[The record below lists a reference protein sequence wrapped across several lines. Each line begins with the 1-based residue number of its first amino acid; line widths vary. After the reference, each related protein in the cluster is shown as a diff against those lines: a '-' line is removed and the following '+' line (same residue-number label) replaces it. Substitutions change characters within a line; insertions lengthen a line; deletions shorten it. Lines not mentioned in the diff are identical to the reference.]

1 MLTKIAV
8 QGLFNEIDYEIP
20 LMDGHL
26 TFIHAQN
33 GFGKSTLMRLV
44 YNILQGNLEDVRVV
58 PFERLDLVFD
68 DGSNLIVENRNQELT
83 VQMSKNRL
91 EEPVDADDLPSL
103 LGSLY
108 IGPERLYLSDGMGNL
123 KPSIDIYMQEL
134 SDSIRR
140 AIADSEIVPKSEDSK
155 KYTDADLDTIFK
167 NAEAKINFIRQAGFQ
182 PVIPS
187 GYRFPPSRFEI
198 GDNPEKYKALAL
210 TLKAYTD
217 TYYQRAHLYR
227 KIHMYDEAMVDY
239 GYLVQLDPKEVE
251 GYLGIG
257 AIASAQNKRDD
268 AIKAFSM
275 AIKLHPE
282 DADNYAYRATE
293 YFNAYDYENS
303 TKDVVSAL
311 EIDRSNKRA
320 LWVLNYLKEY
330 ALDDVQK
337 IFKKKAKKTKDN
349 YWLDIL
355 NNNDD

>member
-1 MLTKIAV
+1 MVLPSFALSVRKKSIKRLGDGTQTTAV
-8 QGLFNEIDYEIP
+8 AGNAFKQIIDAYDAEDLGTANQIVKNYLKKNP
-20 LMDGHL
+20 NDAVGWAYQAIIQSEM
-26 TFIHAQN
+26 
-33 GFGKSTLMRLV
+33 GKSSEALRSMNKAKDLGIVDRDGNWFYYTRAD
-44 YNILQGNLEDVRVV
+44 INLEVGDT
-58 PFERLDLVFD
+58 LAAIDDLTMALKFD
-68 DGSNLIVENRNQELT
+68 D
-83 VQMSKNRL
+83 K
-91 EEPVDADDLPSL
+91 D
-103 LGSLY
+103 
-108 IGPERLYLSDGMGNL
+108 
-123 KPSIDIYMQEL
+123 
-134 SDSIRR
+134 
-140 AIADSEIVPKSEDSK
+140 
-155 KYTDADLDTIFK
+155 
-167 NAEAKINFIRQAGFQ
+167 
-182 PVIPS
+182 
-187 GYRFPPSRFEI
+187 
-198 GDNPEKYKALAL
+198 
-210 TLKAYTD
+210 TD

>member
-167 NAEAKINFIRQAGFQ
+167 NVEAKINFIRQAGFQ

-187 GYRFPPSRFEI
+187 GSRPTPTPTI
-198 GDNPEKYKALAL
+198 SSP
-210 TLKAYTD
+210 
-217 TYYQRAHLYR
+217 RASLC
-227 KIHMYDEAMVDY
+227 
-239 GYLVQLDPKEVE
+239 
-251 GYLGIG
+251 
-257 AIASAQNKRDD
+257 S
-268 AIKAFSM
+268 
-275 AIKLHPE
+275 
-282 DADNYAYRATE
+282 
-293 YFNAYDYENS
+293 S
-303 TKDVVSAL
+303 TS
-311 EIDRSNKRA
+311 
-320 LWVLNYLKEY
+320 
-330 ALDDVQK
+330 
-337 IFKKKAKKTKDN
+337 
-349 YWLDIL
+349 
-355 NNNDD
+355 

>member
-167 NAEAKINFIRQAGFQ
+167 NVEAKINFIRQAGFQ

-217 TYYQRAHLYR
+217 TYYQFAES
-227 KIHMYDEAMVDY
+227 IV
-239 GYLVQLDPKEVE
+239 VFLDIVNTLFVNKTVE
-251 GYLGIG
+251 INDKGFPQ
-257 AIASAQNKRDD
+257 AR
-268 AIKAFSM
+268 M
-275 AIKLHPE
+275 
-282 DADNYAYRATE
+282 
-293 YFNAYDYENS
+293 
-303 TKDVVSAL
+303 
-311 EIDRSNKRA
+311 DRSGTIIPISKFSSGERQI
-320 LWVLNYLKEY
+320 LIMFYLLLFKAGTDSLVIMDEPEVSLHVSWQQQIGKFVGDV
-330 ALDDVQK
+330 ARIRNLQVIISSHSPSIIHDDWDK
-337 IFKKKAKKTKDN
+337 IVELATTRKD
-349 YWLDIL
+349 
-355 NNNDD
+355 

>member
-1 MLTKIAV
+1 
-8 QGLFNEIDYEIP
+8 
-20 LMDGHL
+20 
-26 TFIHAQN
+26 
-33 GFGKSTLMRLV
+33 
-44 YNILQGNLEDVRVV
+44 
-58 PFERLDLVFD
+58 
-68 DGSNLIVENRNQELT
+68 
-83 VQMSKNRL
+83 
-91 EEPVDADDLPSL
+91 
-103 LGSLY
+103 
-108 IGPERLYLSDGMGNL
+108 
-123 KPSIDIYMQEL
+123 
-134 SDSIRR
+134 
-140 AIADSEIVPKSEDSK
+140 
-155 KYTDADLDTIFK
+155 
-167 NAEAKINFIRQAGFQ
+167 
-182 PVIPS
+182 
-187 GYRFPPSRFEI
+187 
-198 GDNPEKYKALAL
+198 
-210 TLKAYTD
+210 
-217 TYYQRAHLYR
+217 
-227 KIHMYDEAMVDY
+227 MYDEAMVDY